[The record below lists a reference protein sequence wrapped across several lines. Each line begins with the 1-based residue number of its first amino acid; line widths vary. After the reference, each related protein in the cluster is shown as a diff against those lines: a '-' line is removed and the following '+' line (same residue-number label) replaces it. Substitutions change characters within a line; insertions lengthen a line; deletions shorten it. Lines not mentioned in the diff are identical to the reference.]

1 MSFRNGS
8 REGVNLTLI
17 QYRMGESVSVFIRH
31 LKLSTILNIVVS
43 SRLEKVP
50 VAILIPSDMAQDD
63 DSSYNVSYLE
73 GEDPAIIWPDGTP
86 PDGTLIEVEH
96 YPFPAVM
103 AVVYLY
109 SCLGVVFALACLTFN
124 LAYRNRK

>member
-17 QYRMGESVSVFIRH
+17 QYRMGESGGVFIRH
-31 LKLSTILNIVVS
+31 LKLFTIYYLVVS
-43 SRLEKVP
+43 GRLEKVP
-50 VAILIPSDMAQDD
+50 VAILIPSDTAQD

-73 GEDPAIIWPDGTP
+73 GEDPVIIWPDGTP
-86 PDGTLIEVEH
+86 PDGTPIEVEH